1 MEQNE
6 IYESASGALEAECA
20 RDREAEGS
28 KIWEAAEVVTGA
40 ADVADRE
47 AAMAAEPQDSGEA
60 REAEDTDEAREEDG
74 EASFESRMAKLGEI
88 LSGRCPVKY
97 DADYIRYLITGR
109 SLPPESRAF
118 YNEAMALGRRRLF
131 EIWAIASR
139 VAADY
144 IRENLI

>member
-1 MEQNE
+1 M
-6 IYESASGALEAECA
+6 
-20 RDREAEGS
+20 
-28 KIWEAAEVVTGA
+28 
-40 ADVADRE
+40 ADRE
-47 AAMAAEPQDSGEA
+47 AAMAAEPQD
-60 REAEDTDEAREEDG
+60 TDEARERDG

-97 DADYIRYLITGR
+97 DADYIRYLMTGR

>member
-6 IYESASGALEAECA
+6 IYESASRALEAECA
-20 RDREAEGS
+20 RDREAEGL
-28 KIWEAAEVVTGA
+28 KNGEAAEVVTGA
-40 ADVADRE
+40 ADVAGRE
-47 AAMAAEPQDSGEA
+47 AAMAAEPQDMDEA
-60 REAEDTDEAREEDG
+60 READG

-88 LSGRCPVKY
+88 LSGRCTVKY

>member
-20 RDREAEGS
+20 ADREAEGS

-40 ADVADRE
+40 DDVADRE
-47 AAMAAEPQDSGEA
+47 AVMAAGPQ
-60 REAEDTDEAREEDG
+60 DTDEAREADG
-74 EASFESRMAKLGEI
+74 EASFESRMAKLADI